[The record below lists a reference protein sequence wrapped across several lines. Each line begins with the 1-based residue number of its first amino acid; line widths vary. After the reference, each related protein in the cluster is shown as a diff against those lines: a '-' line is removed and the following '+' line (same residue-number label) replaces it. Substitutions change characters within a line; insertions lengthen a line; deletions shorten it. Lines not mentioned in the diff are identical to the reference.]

1 MNENM
6 LTKKVDKL
14 ERAVEKLR
22 RELDIFVP
30 KESISEYENADEIE
44 AGYQEALTQYPPYE
58 SQDN

>member
-22 RELDIFVP
+22 HELNLFVP
-30 KESISEYENADEIE
+30 TEDLSEYENADEIE
-44 AGYQEALTQYPPYE
+44 ASYQEAVTQYPPHGP
-58 SQDN
+58 QDN

>member
-6 LTKKVDKL
+6 LTKKVDNL

-22 RELDIFVP
+22 HELNLFVP
-30 KESISEYENADEIE
+30 TEDISEYENADEIE
-44 AGYQEALTQYPPYE
+44 ASYQEAVTQYPPHE